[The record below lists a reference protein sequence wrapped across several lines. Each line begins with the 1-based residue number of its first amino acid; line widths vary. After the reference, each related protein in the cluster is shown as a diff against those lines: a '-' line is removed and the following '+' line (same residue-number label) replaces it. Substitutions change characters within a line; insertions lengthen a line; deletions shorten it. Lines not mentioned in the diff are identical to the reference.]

1 MRVQQAYQKAAA
13 MCSKSEK
20 CSFDIKQKLLGWEL
34 SEDEADA
41 VIAELTKE
49 KFIDDSRYATYFVRD
64 KFRFNRWGR
73 KKIEYQLR
81 MKQVNSSLIYDALDQ
96 IPNSDYEEIAY
107 ELIVDKV
114 RKTKAINNWDL
125 KSKVLRFMQG
135 RGFESEL
142 VLKITENVLNKEE
155 GT

>member
-81 MKQVNSSLIYDALDQ
+81 MKQVNSSLIYDALDR